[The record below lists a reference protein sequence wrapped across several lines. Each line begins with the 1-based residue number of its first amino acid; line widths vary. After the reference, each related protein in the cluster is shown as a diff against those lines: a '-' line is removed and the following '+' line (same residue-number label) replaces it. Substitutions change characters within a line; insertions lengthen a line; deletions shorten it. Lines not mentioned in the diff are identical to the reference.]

1 MEQAFQAVAKN
12 AMAQE
17 TDADLINDFPDP
29 IKLKDDQTKP
39 ADGCAC

>member
-17 TDADLINDFPDP
+17 TDVEIGDFPDP
-29 IKLKDDQTKP
+29 IKLRDDQAKP
-39 ADGCAC
+39 RENCAC